1 MFPTAPTL
9 FGATLIVAVGAISHF
24 GISLLWAIF
33 AATLVVTTLVSVHRS
48 IPRSE
53 R

>member
-1 MFPTAPTL
+1 MFPNAPTL
-9 FGATLIVAVGAISHF
+9 FGATLIVAIGAVFTF
-24 GISLLWAIF
+24 GISVLWGIF
-33 AATLVVTTLVSVHRS
+33 AVTLVVTTLVAMHRS